1 MLEEDPQE
9 EKKSHPPKKMA
20 QEKEEDL
27 SFEFFGRRSKG
38 RKRIFKPPGSPAI
51 HSATATPV
59 EACSTVNPQADII
72 SASASAIMRS
82 SSIINALAFIAPI
95 LPRAANNFTAPYPY
109 NAFRSGESA

>member
-38 RKRIFKPPGSPAI
+38 RKRIFKPPGSPEF
-51 HSATATPV
+51 HSATATVCAHILHSIDPY
-59 EACSTVNPQADII
+59 CTQLNKSQKRHK
-72 SASASAIMRS
+72 IMLWSGLFREWE
-82 SSIINALAFIAPI
+82 SI
-95 LPRAANNFTAPYPY
+95 
-109 NAFRSGESA
+109 